1 MTESPDHPS
10 RGEDSKEDIP
20 ADDSKEDIPAD
31 DSKEDMP
38 ADDPADDSK
47 EDMPADEKS
56 AEAQSSETAGDPQ
69 IGSGEAPGPG
79 GYEGRDPKTDMP
91 RVPGE
96 PDTQDDDE

>member
-20 ADDSKEDIPAD
+20 ADDSKEDI
-31 DSKEDMP
+31 
-38 ADDPADDSK
+38 PADDSK

>member
-31 DSKEDMP
+31 D
-38 ADDPADDSK
+38 
-47 EDMPADEKS
+47 KS
-56 AEAQSSETAGDPQ
+56 AEAQPSESEGDPE

-79 GYEGRDPKTDMP
+79 GYEGRDPKTEMP
-91 RVPGE
+91 RIPGE
-96 PDTQDDDE
+96 PETQDDDE

>member
-31 DSKEDMP
+31 D
-38 ADDPADDSK
+38 
-47 EDMPADEKS
+47 KS
-56 AEAQSSETAGDPQ
+56 AEAQSSESAGDRQ

>member
-20 ADDSKEDIPAD
+20 AD
-31 DSKEDMP
+31 
-38 ADDPADDSK
+38 
-47 EDMPADEKS
+47 EKS
-56 AEAQSSETAGDPQ
+56 AEAQPSESEGDRQ

>member
-31 DSKEDMP
+31 DSKEDIP
-38 ADDPADDSK
+38 ADD
-47 EDMPADEKS
+47 KS
-56 AEAQSSETAGDPQ
+56 AEAQSSETEGDPQ